1 MRTSATLLAAAL
13 VVGCSSG
20 ANDTT
25 TIDSQLVSALADQG
39 VKCLPHMPPP
49 FGACEGLDG
58 GAACTFSDD
67 GRTVSGVCHI
77 TGTGRFV
84 CATDDDEDHVPG
96 LGAISACVGLTAGAD
111 CTLADD
117 DDHDADGGDDVRH
130 GTCTS
135 FPADGG
141 EVLACVPQM
150 PMHGGREMGPHG
162 GPLGAAFDA
171 CNNLATGATCTFSW
185 KEHGLAGTCQATPS
199 GAVICAPACHQ

>member
-1 MRTSATLLAAAL
+1 LLAAAL

-67 GRTVSGVCHI
+67 GRTVSGVCHM

-84 CATDDDEDHVPG
+84 CATDEDEEHVPG
-96 LGAISACVGLTAGAD
+96 VGAVTACVGLTAGAD
-111 CTLADD
+111 CVVPDD
-117 DDHDADGGDDVRH
+117 DDHDADGGDDV
-130 GTCTS
+130 
-135 FPADGG
+135 
-141 EVLACVPQM
+141 LACVPQM
-150 PMHGGREMGPHG
+150 PMHDRHAMGPHG